1 MLPRVTAFAQHTL
14 GPPHTQN
21 DRHDLTAVAGRK
33 PVQVSRPGLDKE
45 FFCVFDYC
53 RNLEYFSQNPEGSA
67 GFRQRFLATKLIHQP
82 DELVEVSTPD
92 LGQSI
97 HYSTLG
103 DTSGA
108 GLGANRLGFTKG
120 SAFGPTTKDDVIIK
134 SAEILLPLGLDW
146 KTCRVGHLR
155 VRSE

>member
-1 MLPRVTAFAQHTL
+1 MIE
-14 GPPHTQN
+14 
-21 DRHDLTAVAGRK
+21 GRSDW
-33 PVQVSRPGLDKE
+33 SRPSEAVQELHTNE
-45 FFCVFDYC
+45 PQTTVVMRRAFY
-53 RNLEYFSQNPEGSA
+53 
-67 GFRQRFLATKLIHQP
+67 FLATKLIHQP

-146 KTCRVGHLR
+146 KAFRVGHLR